1 MLNGEHTRCAFEVLK
16 VILNHSMEI
25 TMKYEIKKLSVLAAA
40 MGTVLALGVSAQTIT
55 VTSYGGAYG
64 KSQVEVMHK
73 PFTAK
78 TGVKVLSEDYNGGL
92 AEIRAQV
99 KTGNVKWDV
108 VDVELA
114 EAMRGCDEGLFEKID
129 ASKLPKGDNG
139 SDAKADFL
147 PGMVN
152 TCAIANIS
160 YANVVAYDKAKA
172 GANAPTRLEDFFD
185 VKKFPGKR
193 GLKKEAGVNMEWA
206 LLADGVP
213 FEKVYET
220 LSTPAGV
227 DRAFKKL
234 DSIKSQIVWW
244 SAGAQPAQLLASG
257 EVAMTSVYHGRIYDA
272 NTKDGKNFAVVW
284 DGQITVPD
292 LFVVVKGSKNTKA
305 AMDFVLFAT
314 GTQPLAEQTKYIPY
328 APARKSSLALVEE
341 KTKAWLPGPA
351 QKGRGFQTDAA
362 WWADHADELNQKF
375 AAWLAK

>member
-1 MLNGEHTRCAFEVLK
+1 MKKAISKLN
-16 VILNHSMEI
+16 
-25 TMKYEIKKLSVLAAA
+25 VLAVAV
-40 MGTVLALGVSAQTIT
+40 GSLLALGASAQSIT
-55 VTSYGGAYG
+55 VTSWGGAYT
-64 KSQVEVMHK
+64 KSQTTVMHE

-78 TGVKVLSEDYNGGL
+78 SGIKVLSEDYNGGL
-92 AEIRAQV
+92 AEISAQV
-99 KTGNVKWDV
+99 KTNNVKWDV

-114 EAMRGCDEGLFEKID
+114 DALRGCDEGLFEKID
-129 ASKLPKGDNG
+129 SSMLPKGADG

-152 TCAIANIS
+152 ACAIANIS

-172 GANAPTRLEDFFD
+172 GANAPTRLEDYFD
-185 VKKFPGKR
+185 LKKFPGKR
-193 GLKKEAGVNMEWA
+193 GMKKEPNVNLEWA
-206 LLADGVP
+206 LMADGVAP
-213 FEKVYET
+213 ADVYKV

-227 DRAFKKL
+227 DRAVKKL
-234 DSIKSQIVWW
+234 DTIKSQVVWW

-257 EVAMTSVYHGRIYDA
+257 EVALTSVYHGRIFDA
-272 NTKDGKNFAVVW
+272 NSKDGKNFAVVW

-292 LFVVVKGSKNTKA
+292 LFAVVKGSKNVKG
-305 AMDFVLFAT
+305 AMDFIMFAT
-314 GTQPLAEQTKYIPY
+314 STKPLADQTKYIPY

-351 QKGRGFQTDAA
+351 QKGRGFQTDAG